1 MPGDFTGADPRHGTA
16 TASPWARLPLSE
28 PFFLFIFLF
37 FFYALKLFDYLDAF
51 LWSFPGLKRTYV
63 ISEANRILEYDYE
76 KVRLLVVNSLS

>member
-16 TASPWARLPLSE
+16 TASPWARLPLSG

-37 FFYALKLFDYLDAF
+37 FFYALTLFDYLDAF